1 MMLSDEQLF
10 LLIKQHNRAA
20 FDELYNRYWLTL
32 FNKAYKRLRDK
43 EACSDILQDIFAD
56 LWNKR
61 EVREVEN
68 IAAYLNAAVKN
79 KIYTLLAQGRTG
91 NYFVQ
96 PFENMVTTVAAD
108 SNFNQKEINHL
119 LQLWMQTLPE
129 KRREIFRLKYYEG
142 ASTRQISEHLNI
154 SQKTVQNQLLLA
166 FHDLR
171 LHISH
176 YLAAT
181 GTLIVLQPDIFF
193 S

>member
-1 MMLSDEQLF
+1 MLSDEALF
-10 LLIKQHNRAA
+10 FQIKQHSTDA
-20 FDELYNRYWLTL
+20 FNELYNRYWLVL
-32 FNKAYKRLRDK
+32 FKSAYKRLQDRD
-43 EACSDILQDIFAD
+43 ACCDILQDIFAD

-61 EVREVEN
+61 ETREIGN
-68 IAAYLNAAVKN
+68 IAAYLHTAVRN
-79 KIYTLLAQGRTG
+79 KVYTLLSEGRAG
-91 NYFVQ
+91 SYFVQ
-96 PFENMVTTVAAD
+96 PFENMVSAAGAD

-129 KRREIFRLKYYEG
+129 KRREIFRLRYYEG

-166 FHDLR
+166 FRDLR

-181 GTLIVLQPDIFF
+181 GTLIVLHPDILF
-193 S
+193 